1 MKATYIDYSET
12 RSFSEGLIRFL
23 ANDPELAPFS
33 SERADLQG
41 FRNLINRRKTI
52 ADRKILAEVL
62 TEQYSRIGCPVNSSV
77 QQNIDLLVNKN
88 TFTVCTGHQLNLFT
102 GPIYFIFKIV
112 TAINLAK
119 ELKKNFP
126 DKDFVPVYWM
136 ATEDHDFAEI
146 NHTYISGK
154 KISWEHEAAGATG
167 RLQTAGMEN
176 AIKEYQR
183 ILGISEHAAFLS
195 DLIYKAYT
203 EHKNLADSSRYLV
216 NALFEEYG
224 LLILDADDRRF
235 KKQFSSIITDD
246 IIQQNSFKNICEAKD
261 NLTKV
266 GIEAQVNP
274 REINFFYLLDGL
286 RERIIFENGRYHILN
301 TEISF
306 NEEKLVYEI
315 NEHPERF
322 SPNVVMRPVYQEVIL
337 PNLAYIGGGAEIIY
351 WLQLKQN
358 FDYYGVDFPI
368 LLVRNSAMFSSLSL
382 ENKLNR
388 LDLHIK
394 DIFKNV
400 EDLKKEWILNHT
412 EHSLNLHDEWQELSS
427 IFEKIKL
434 RTYKI
439 DPSLSPSSEAIKAR
453 LHRAIKNLEIKLM
466 KAEKRNFA
474 DALSQIEQVKT
485 KLFPNGGLQERSENF
500 GLFYVKQG
508 KGFIQTLIENF
519 KPLDLKFTILEE

>member
-12 RSFSEGLIRFL
+12 RSFSEGLIRYL

-33 SERADLQG
+33 SERADIEG
-41 FRNLINRRKTI
+41 FRNLINRKKTL
-52 ADRKILAEVL
+52 ADREVL
-62 TEQYSRIGCPVNSSV
+62 TEVLKEQYSSIGRPANTSV
-77 QQNIDLLVNKN
+77 QQNIELLLNDN
-88 TFTVCTGHQLNLFT
+88 TYTVCTGHQLNLFT
-102 GPIYFIFKIV
+102 GPLYFIFKII

-119 ELKKNFP
+119 ELKSSFP

-154 KISWEHEAAGATG
+154 KISWNHEAVGATG
-167 RLQTAGMEN
+167 RLQTAGIEK
-176 AIKEYQR
+176 AIKEYQS
-183 ILGISEHAAFLS
+183 ILGISENAEYLS
-195 DLIYKAYT
+195 NLISKAYT
-203 EHKNLADSSRYLV
+203 EHKNLADASRYLV
-216 NALFEEYG
+216 NSLFEDYG
-224 LLILDADDRRF
+224 LLILDADDSRL
-235 KKQFSSIITDD
+235 KKQFSTIIADD
-246 IIQQNSFKNICEAKD
+246 IIQQNSFKNISEANNK
-261 NLTKV
+261 LAEA

-286 RERIIFENGRYHILN
+286 RERIVYENDRYNILHS
-301 TEISF
+301 EISF
-306 NEEKLVYEI
+306 SEENLRQEI

-322 SPNVVMRPVYQEVIL
+322 SPNVVMRPLYQEVIL
-337 PNLAYIGGGAEIIY
+337 PNLAYIGGGAEVIY

-358 FDYYGVDFPI
+358 FDHYGVDFPV
-368 LLVRNSAMFSSLSL
+368 LLLRNSAMFSSLNL

-388 LDLHIK
+388 LDLSMK

-400 EDLKKEWILNHT
+400 EELKKEWVLKHT

-439 DPSLSPSSEAIKAR
+439 DPSLSPSSEAVKAR
-453 LHRAIKNLEIKLM
+453 LHRAIKNLEVKLM
-466 KAEKRNFA
+466 KAEKRNFS
-474 DALSQIEQVKT
+474 DALSQIELVKG
-485 KLFPNGGLQERSENF
+485 KLFPKGGLQERSENF
-500 GLFYVKQG
+500 GLFYVKHG
-508 KGFIQTLIENF
+508 KNFIQTLIENF